1 MNFLKLT
8 GMLGA
13 LIVLSFY
20 FYPFEIAF
28 LAGANT
34 KMLLAA
40 IGLPIL
46 AIQLSKKRDSL
57 ANKDLLILSGLAC
70 IVSLFGLFT
79 VVYNNTSDYTYAS
92 YIISMWV
99 WMSGAYTALQC
110 IKSVHGKLSVWI
122 VFNYLIVLSVAQC
135 ALALGIDY
143 YAPLKNFASQIM
155 VVTGAMKYRLYGI
168 DASLDI
174 AGSRFSVILVMIVHC
189 CISRLEQN
197 NKAYWIWY
205 IFAFIF
211 IATIGN
217 IISRTTI
224 VGVGMALLYLAISF
238 LIYSNKT
245 PQKFSLYFIGGLLIL
260 LPIIGIIYNKD
271 QHFADNIRFGF
282 EGFFSLAEEGKWQTN
297 SNDILLNMY
306 VFPESLKTWI
316 IGDGY
321 FANPIDTDP
330 YYIGEVRGGY
340 YMSTDVG
347 YCRFLFYFGLAGLIS
362 FSLFIIRAAQKCMVR
377 FPKDKYF
384 FLFALIINFIIWFK
398 VSTDIFLV
406 FALFLGISQEDNE
419 DFEQCLLEYTDK
431 ENV

>member
-1 MNFLKLT
+1 
-8 GMLGA
+8 MLGA
-13 LIVLSFY
+13 LIILSFY
-20 FYPFEIAF
+20 FFPFEITF

-34 KMLLAA
+34 KMILAA

-46 AIQLSKKRDSL
+46 AIQLSRKRDSL
-57 ANKDLLILSGLAC
+57 ANKDLIILSGLAC
-70 IVSLFGLFT
+70 LVSLFGLFS

-92 YIISMWV
+92 YIVSMWV

-122 VFNYLIVLSVAQC
+122 VFNYLIVLCVAQC
-135 ALALGIDY
+135 ALALAIDY
-143 YAPLKNFASQIM
+143 HPAVKNFASQIM

-174 AGSRFSVILVMIVHC
+174 AGSRFSVILVMIIHC
-189 CISRLEQN
+189 CIFKTEGN
-197 NKAYWIWY
+197 KKAYWLWCT
-205 IFAFIF
+205 FAFVF
-211 IATIGN
+211 IATVGN

-224 VGVGMALLYLAISF
+224 IGVGLALLYLILGFVLNQNKASKNFTLLFLSGSF
-238 LIYSNKT
+238 ILI
-245 PQKFSLYFIGGLLIL
+245 PFIVLLY
-260 LPIIGIIYNKD
+260 NRN
-271 QHFADNIRFGF
+271 QQFADNIRFGF
-282 EGFFSLAEEGKWQTN
+282 EGFFSLVEEGKWQTN

-306 VFPESLKTWI
+306 IFPESLKTWI

-347 YCRFLFYFGLAGLIS
+347 YCRFLFYFGLLGLIS
-362 FSLFIIRAAQKCMVR
+362 FSIFLLRAANMCMSR
-377 FPKDKYF
+377 FPKEKLF

-406 FALFLGISQEDNE
+406 FALFLGISQEDN
-419 DFEQCLLEYTDK
+419 DNYEQSLLEK
-431 ENV
+431 SEIE